1 MSGRSYPIWN
11 QVEACIYKSPKHFGA
26 KDTSQTQVFV
36 GTSKSNS
43 ELLVTHTT
51 TRRIEGDFTIFKFG
65 VNEKVLF
72 TKYMNTKTHEWFN
85 ELPKEL
91 AEK

>member
-1 MSGRSYPIWN
+1 MSDKSYPIWN
-11 QVEACIYKSPKHFGA
+11 IVEACIYKSPKNFGA

-51 TRRIEGDFTIFKFG
+51 TRRIEGNYTVFKFG
-65 VNEKVLF
+65 VNDDVLI
-72 TKYMNTKTHEWFN
+72 TKYMHTKSHKWFN
-85 ELPKEL
+85 EKPKEL
-91 AEK
+91 C